1 MMDEKVEILSREY
14 WFKVVEM
21 LQQNWALIEPSQ
33 SGKSCVVYFIGDTS
47 GVFDQIEFA
56 EITEAE
62 KQLRINGFAKYEDEE
77 DTRQFIVPPSP
88 PFHKSSHP
96 NGAIYSS
103 RRFWKSQ

>member
-1 MMDEKVEILSREY
+1 MKNEVVEILSKDY

-21 LQQNWALIEPSQ
+21 LQQNWGLIAPSQ
-33 SGKSCVVYFIGDTS
+33 SGKSCVVYFVSDTS

-62 KQLRINGFAKYEDEE
+62 KQLRINGFAKYEDDE
-77 DTRQFIVPPSP
+77 DASQFIVPPP
-88 PFHKSSHP
+88 APFHRSSHP

-103 RRFWKSQ
+103 GRFWK